1 MYKSNV
7 SHLKINLII
16 TYTKKSL
23 KICIA
28 LKVRTIIIEFFKEN
42 TRIKLNY
49 CRLGKVFLYMT
60 PKAQTTEE
68 NRDKL
73 DLIKI

>member
-1 MYKSNV
+1 MNKSNV
-7 SHLKINLII
+7 SHLKIHLII
-16 TYTKKSL
+16 PYTKKSL

-28 LKVRTIIIEFFKEN
+28 LNVRPITIEFFKEN
-42 TRIKLNY
+42 IGIKLNY
-49 CRLGKVFLYMT
+49 CGLGKAFLYMT